1 MTDLSLD
8 FRHLRCALAVSDWGS
23 FRRAALELD
32 LPQSTV
38 SRRVQ
43 SLEHQLGFPLFI
55 RDRRGANLTVAGSSF
70 LKDALPSARDI
81 ALAAEVAAKVQ
92 KGETGGLSIGMLA
105 SLTPGP
111 IHDIIYKFRKSVPKI
126 RITLREG
133 QRQGLLRDLATG
145 TLDAAFVTGYFHVA
159 KLNMRQL
166 WTEAVF
172 AVLPQ
177 SHRLANSG
185 TLSWDDLRDE
195 LFLVT
200 FSDSGSE
207 IHDFII
213 RKVSQLGLKPRI
225 DVHEVS
231 RESLLSLVAMDDGIT
246 LSRTSSMREGFPGI
260 VYRPIIG
267 EHEAVP
273 ASIVWASENEN
284 PALRRFLALS
294 NEFIASAAHSNSKHR
309 EEGRDDPE

>member
-8 FRHLRCALAVSDWGS
+8 FRHLRCALAVSEWGS
-23 FRRAALELD
+23 FRRAASELD

-43 SLEHQLGFPLFI
+43 LLEHQLGFPLFI

-70 LKDALPSARDI
+70 LKDALPGARDI
-81 ALAAEVAAKVQ
+81 SRAAEVAAKVQ

-111 IHDIIYKFRKSVPKI
+111 IHDILYKFRKIFPKI
-126 RITLREG
+126 RITLRERPH
-133 QRQGLLRDLATG
+133 QALLHDLVTG
-145 TLDAAFVTGYFHVA
+145 TLDVAFVTGYFDTA
-159 KLNMRQL
+159 KLKMRLL
-166 WTEAVF
+166 WTEAVY

-177 SHRLANSG
+177 SHRLVNSDC
-185 TLSWDDLRDE
+185 LSWDDLRDE

-200 FSDSGSE
+200 FSGSGSE
-207 IHDFII
+207 IHDLII
-213 RKVSQLGLKPRI
+213 RKVSQLGFRPRI

-231 RESLLSLVAMDDGIT
+231 TESLLTLVAMDDGIT
-246 LSRTSSMREGFPGI
+246 LSRTFCRKEGFPGI
-260 VYRPIIG
+260 VYRPIVG

-273 ASIVWASENEN
+273 ASIAWASENNN
-284 PALRRFLALS
+284 PPLRRFLALS
-294 NEFIASAAHSNSKHR
+294 DEVTASTADPAVALVKGS
-309 EEGRDDPE
+309 EGSRI